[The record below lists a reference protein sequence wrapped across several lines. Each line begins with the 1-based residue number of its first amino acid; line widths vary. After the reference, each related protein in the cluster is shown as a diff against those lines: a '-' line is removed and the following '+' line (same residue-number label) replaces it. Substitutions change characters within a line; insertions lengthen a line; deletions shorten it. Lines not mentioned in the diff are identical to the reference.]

1 MVGWVL
7 RRVYIKTPLKKTF
20 LKAMLDA
27 EQLAT
32 ILAEIEAQL
41 NSRPLQRNYS
51 RKDTNGFGNVGM
63 PSICSL

>member
-1 MVGWVL
+1 
-7 RRVYIKTPLKKTF
+7 
-20 LKAMLDA
+20 MLDA

-51 RKDTNGFGNVGM
+51 RKDTNGFGSVGM
-63 PSICSL
+63 PSICSLWHPSRNGVQTRGQ